1 MSHQVLLILASIAIG
16 FTYLLNKKI
25 TDVKYS
31 AASYTAL
38 QMLAA
43 SVIAFP
49 LLFIRPHISLSPTYW
64 LIVFI
69 SITVYGLSVFFS
81 FKAYQN
87 TDASVVSIIH
97 KISVVISAIL
107 GILFLRESYTPLR
120 YFGLF
125 LIVGSGMLLAY
136 NKKRFSVTT
145 GMWFAL
151 LMATTSGIAGY
162 LDKII
167 LDDFSP
173 YTYTFINSFLIFLLF
188 GRKRSTWMEM
198 KTIFHKYPIII
209 MLNAF
214 LAVGSWLIFLIVL
227 QQTNVSQTL
236 PMYKSLS
243 YVTPVIFG
251 ILLLGENLQLFQKI
265 LGVIIGIAGIFF
277 LYR

>member
-1 MSHQVLLILASIAIG
+1 M
-16 FTYLLNKKI
+16 
-25 TDVKYS
+25 
-31 AASYTAL
+31 
-38 QMLAA
+38 
-43 SVIAFP
+43 
-49 LLFIRPHISLSPTYW
+49 
-64 LIVFI
+64 
-69 SITVYGLSVFFS
+69 
-81 FKAYQN
+81 
-87 TDASVVSIIH
+87 
-97 KISVVISAIL
+97 VISAIL
-107 GILFLRESYTPLR
+107 GILFLREFYSLLR

-167 LDDFSP
+167 LNDFSP

-188 GRKRSTWMEM
+188 ARKKSTWLEM
-198 KTIFHKYPIII
+198 KTIATKHPVNIVLTSLLSI
-209 MLNAF
+209 
-214 LAVGSWLIFLIVL
+214 GSWLIFLIVL

-236 PMYKSLS
+236 PIYKSLS

-251 ILLLGENLQLFQKI
+251 ILLLGERLQLFQKV

-277 LYR
+277 LYK